1 MVLVMLNLLLALS
14 AVVIAYRFGELPERQ
29 GAKIILVMLAIN
41 YLGMLVFTKRYGTV
55 DPVALLVDSLGFLG
69 FAIIGVY
76 SKRVWPLWASS
87 FQLLSVGAHFVRA
100 LELPVRPI
108 VYAWMKSAPTWAVL
122 LLLIGGTMAN
132 RQRQRSSGRTS
143 SPT

>member
-1 MVLVMLNLLLALS
+1 MTLVMLNLLLALS
-14 AVVIAYRFGELPERQ
+14 AVVIAYRFGGPPEQQ
-29 GAKIILVMLAIN
+29 GAKLISTMLVIN
-41 YLGMLVFTKRYGTV
+41 YLGMLVFTKRFETV
-55 DPVALLVDSLGFLG
+55 DPVASLVDTLGFLG
-69 FAIIGVY
+69 FAFIGIY

-122 LLLIGGTMAN
+122 LLLIGGTMINHRRRLA
-132 RQRQRSSGRTS
+132 
-143 SPT
+143 